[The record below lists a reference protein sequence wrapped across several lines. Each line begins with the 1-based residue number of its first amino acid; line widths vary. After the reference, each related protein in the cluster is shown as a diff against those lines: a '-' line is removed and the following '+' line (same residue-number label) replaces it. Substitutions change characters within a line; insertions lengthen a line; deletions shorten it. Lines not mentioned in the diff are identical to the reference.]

1 MKKIIILNKPKGCR
15 LANQLWNYISIY
27 AYSLEIGARC
37 VNFCFY
43 ENKKDQITGVRSYDN
58 YYKYFNIPNHK
69 IISLIVNLNT
79 IINRLSQ
86 KLRPLNRYVKYIK
99 NKNKIICSGEEMAF
113 YLEPTKNNS
122 IINNKTTKIYF
133 DGWMFRNPKGI
144 EKYRREIIKYFA
156 PKEKFIKKIESK
168 INKLKSKY
176 NHIVGVHI
184 RKGDYKV
191 FLGGKLYFDDREINK
206 ILQEYLK
213 EFNKD
218 KDKTC
223 FLACSDEKINMDKFP
238 GLNIIKNNGNMIED
252 LFILAKTDIIIGSD
266 STFGAFASY
275 YGDVPLVVFQKPKM
289 DWEYYKD
296 NRYFITFNGEIYN
309 FLEIKKELISRGYK
323 FKSESDTEIILA
335 SFMEWR
341 EKCLDKFNG
350 MWAIGIWDNKN
361 KELFLSRDRF
371 GKKPLFYN
379 QQNQDLTFASEMKA
393 ITPLLPIIEV
403 NYELIK
409 GKVFNY
415 EHTPECLIKDIKRF
429 PAGHFGFFKNGK
441 LKITRYWNTLDHLID
456 VPRKYNEQRV
466 NKNWQNAFVAS
477 FPNTPLDESYYAKL
491 VTKNINIKP
500 NIINIDPIKYINNI
514 EHYLYLFEE
523 NYNTSPIPFIATYQA
538 MRKMGIV
545 VTLDGHGADELF
557 GGYEFDVVK
566 MLNYTSWN
574 LYQSYKILNTFYD
587 MGDIKNSSQF
597 NMLPPKNI
605 YLLKFLIKK
614 LLNKKSLRLVCGD
627 SAHKNWNELNY
638 FNKLLYISAHE
649 TVLPTL
655 LRNYDRYSMTS
666 GVEIR
671 MPFMDYRIVSFAFSL
686 PWQSKLKNGYTKAII
701 RDSLSKYMPKK
712 ITYRKTKIGFN
723 TPIVDW
729 MRGPLKTYFLDI
741 KS

>member
-238 GLNIIKNNGNMIED
+238 GLNIIKNMCGIFGHIGHIDKNLALKCTNTLKHRGPDGFGLHHTNDFCFGHRRLSILD
-252 LFILAKTDIIIGSD
+252 LSVLGKQPM
-266 STFGAFASY
+266 SY
-275 YGDVPLVVFQKPKM
+275 A
-289 DWEYYKD
+289 D

-429 PAGHFGFFKNGK
+429 PAGHFGFFKNEK
-441 LKITRYWNTLDHLID
+441 
-456 VPRKYNEQRV
+456 
-466 NKNWQNAFVAS
+466 
-477 FPNTPLDESYYAKL
+477 
-491 VTKNINIKP
+491 
-500 NIINIDPIKYINNI
+500 
-514 EHYLYLFEE
+514 
-523 NYNTSPIPFIATYQA
+523 
-538 MRKMGIV
+538 
-545 VTLDGHGADELF
+545 
-557 GGYEFDVVK
+557 
-566 MLNYTSWN
+566 
-574 LYQSYKILNTFYD
+574 
-587 MGDIKNSSQF
+587 
-597 NMLPPKNI
+597 
-605 YLLKFLIKK
+605 
-614 LLNKKSLRLVCGD
+614 
-627 SAHKNWNELNY
+627 
-638 FNKLLYISAHE
+638 
-649 TVLPTL
+649 
-655 LRNYDRYSMTS
+655 
-666 GVEIR
+666 
-671 MPFMDYRIVSFAFSL
+671 
-686 PWQSKLKNGYTKAII
+686 
-701 RDSLSKYMPKK
+701 
-712 ITYRKTKIGFN
+712 
-723 TPIVDW
+723 
-729 MRGPLKTYFLDI
+729 
-741 KS
+741 

>member
-275 YGDVPLVVFQKPKM
+275 YGDVPFVVFQKPKM

-296 NRYFITFNGEIYN
+296 KKYYFE
-309 FLEIKKELISRGYK
+309 
-323 FKSESDTEIILA
+323 
-335 SFMEWR
+335 
-341 EKCLDKFNG
+341 
-350 MWAIGIWDNKN
+350 NKHN
-361 KELFLSRDRF
+361 T
-371 GKKPLFYN
+371 
-379 QQNQDLTFASEMKA
+379 LTF
-393 ITPLLPIIEV
+393 
-403 NYELIK
+403 Y
-409 GKVFNY
+409 
-415 EHTPECLIKDIKRF
+415 
-429 PAGHFGFFKNGK
+429 
-441 LKITRYWNTLDHLID
+441 
-456 VPRKYNEQRV
+456 
-466 NKNWQNAFVAS
+466 
-477 FPNTPLDESYYAKL
+477 
-491 VTKNINIKP
+491 
-500 NIINIDPIKYINNI
+500 
-514 EHYLYLFEE
+514 
-523 NYNTSPIPFIATYQA
+523 
-538 MRKMGIV
+538 
-545 VTLDGHGADELF
+545 
-557 GGYEFDVVK
+557 
-566 MLNYTSWN
+566 
-574 LYQSYKILNTFYD
+574 
-587 MGDIKNSSQF
+587 
-597 NMLPPKNI
+597 
-605 YLLKFLIKK
+605 
-614 LLNKKSLRLVCGD
+614 
-627 SAHKNWNELNY
+627 
-638 FNKLLYISAHE
+638 
-649 TVLPTL
+649 
-655 LRNYDRYSMTS
+655 
-666 GVEIR
+666 
-671 MPFMDYRIVSFAFSL
+671 
-686 PWQSKLKNGYTKAII
+686 
-701 RDSLSKYMPKK
+701 
-712 ITYRKTKIGFN
+712 
-723 TPIVDW
+723 
-729 MRGPLKTYFLDI
+729 
-741 KS
+741 

>member
-69 IISLIVNLNT
+69 IISFIVNLNT

-122 IINNKTTKIYF
+122 IINNKT
-133 DGWMFRNPKGI
+133 
-144 EKYRREIIKYFA
+144 
-156 PKEKFIKKIESK
+156 KKIESK

-275 YGDVPLVVFQKPKM
+275 YGDVPFVVFQKPKM

-296 NRYFITFNGEIYN
+296 KKYYFE
-309 FLEIKKELISRGYK
+309 
-323 FKSESDTEIILA
+323 
-335 SFMEWR
+335 
-341 EKCLDKFNG
+341 
-350 MWAIGIWDNKN
+350 NKHN
-361 KELFLSRDRF
+361 T
-371 GKKPLFYN
+371 
-379 QQNQDLTFASEMKA
+379 LTF
-393 ITPLLPIIEV
+393 
-403 NYELIK
+403 Y
-409 GKVFNY
+409 
-415 EHTPECLIKDIKRF
+415 
-429 PAGHFGFFKNGK
+429 
-441 LKITRYWNTLDHLID
+441 
-456 VPRKYNEQRV
+456 
-466 NKNWQNAFVAS
+466 
-477 FPNTPLDESYYAKL
+477 
-491 VTKNINIKP
+491 
-500 NIINIDPIKYINNI
+500 
-514 EHYLYLFEE
+514 
-523 NYNTSPIPFIATYQA
+523 
-538 MRKMGIV
+538 
-545 VTLDGHGADELF
+545 
-557 GGYEFDVVK
+557 
-566 MLNYTSWN
+566 
-574 LYQSYKILNTFYD
+574 
-587 MGDIKNSSQF
+587 
-597 NMLPPKNI
+597 
-605 YLLKFLIKK
+605 
-614 LLNKKSLRLVCGD
+614 
-627 SAHKNWNELNY
+627 
-638 FNKLLYISAHE
+638 
-649 TVLPTL
+649 
-655 LRNYDRYSMTS
+655 
-666 GVEIR
+666 
-671 MPFMDYRIVSFAFSL
+671 
-686 PWQSKLKNGYTKAII
+686 
-701 RDSLSKYMPKK
+701 
-712 ITYRKTKIGFN
+712 
-723 TPIVDW
+723 
-729 MRGPLKTYFLDI
+729 
-741 KS
+741 